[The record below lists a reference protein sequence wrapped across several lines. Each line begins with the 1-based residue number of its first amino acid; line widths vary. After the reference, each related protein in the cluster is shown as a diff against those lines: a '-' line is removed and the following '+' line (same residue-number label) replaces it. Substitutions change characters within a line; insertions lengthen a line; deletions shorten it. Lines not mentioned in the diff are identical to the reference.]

1 MANRRLDKTRKRRK
15 SKQRRSKSRKSR
27 RERASQFKYTE
38 ARKYIKNFSD
48 HKLSDNEVILLGR
61 GLKFSPLPKSV
72 KSTNALLI
80 DFKELARKMRCRYL
94 FGNFS
99 SDKQIHPFYQNTN
112 FDPKYCGNNA
122 IENYIFATQM
132 EISKLTKGKQCHNM
146 SKTDRMALISLS
158 MNKNIVIK
166 KADKSNMIVIMNK
179 ENYME
184 EGLRQLQDD
193 KHYVPI
199 ENHST
204 EHIIE
209 KIIEKINT
217 MYNDGSIDS
226 TTYKYLV
233 DMKRTG
239 PGKLYLLPK
248 IHKLQQDDF
257 DKYVG
262 RKALLNH
269 HLIPSRPI
277 ISQCNSPTMKIGR
290 FIDNF
295 LVPLVQK
302 QETYLKDTKD
312 FINKIEGI
320 TLPPKTMLVSYDVTS
335 MYTNMTFGELLEA
348 VERAIPSEHKT
359 DTLPMPPR
367 EDITYLLKI
376 LLENNEFQFGKQ
388 YYKQVIGAAMG
399 AVPSPEICDL
409 RMYEILKCIIERYP
423 YRNSILLHY
432 RYRDDGF
439 MVFACSHEQIK
450 LFFEIANA
458 EHEYLKFTYNTSR
471 KQR

>member
-1 MANRRLDKTRKRRK
+1 
-15 SKQRRSKSRKSR
+15 
-27 RERASQFKYTE
+27 
-38 ARKYIKNFSD
+38 
-48 HKLSDNEVILLGR
+48 
-61 GLKFSPLPKSV
+61 
-72 KSTNALLI
+72 
-80 DFKELARKMRCRYL
+80 
-94 FGNFS
+94 
-99 SDKQIHPFYQNTN
+99 
-112 FDPKYCGNNA
+112 
-122 IENYIFATQM
+122 
-132 EISKLTKGKQCHNM
+132 
-146 SKTDRMALISLS
+146 
-158 MNKNIVIK
+158 
-166 KADKSNMIVIMNK
+166 MNK

-458 EHEYLKFTYNTSR
+458 EHEYLKFTYNTSETEMIFLDTKVYKGNR
-471 KQR
+471 FRASNILDIQMHIKPTETFQYLHRSSAHPGFVFKGLIKGECIRHMRNTSDPKVLETNLNKFKQRLRKRGYSIKEIETSINTSLSTCRQKLLDSNHTDRHMNVPLVMITKYNPDSRKIRRIITKHWHLITQSTECSEIFPKPPMVSYRKNKNLSEYLTSSTIS